1 MSNWNF
7 FNDYLNWF
15 NGTTE
20 STTFHSRSGKKG
32 SNKSVSTNATSINHN
47 KNDINENSKSQPNN
61 SQLNCDEMKASNDA
75 FEKDVSK
82 IKCAKKYNPF
92 IHTKEKTNKEYN
104 NINIEKE
111 DNKNQ
116 KKCERESERQN
127 EIHSQRQNEIH
138 SERQSEIHSE
148 RQNEI
153 HSERQ
158 NEIHS
163 ERQSE
168 IHSERQSE
176 IHSECPSQIKK
187 CDKEND
193 KNIPKSGNKNKD
205 TNFFNQLGLS
215 NWLPNYDMP
224 IYNEYKKGYYLDK
237 EAKEVL
243 SKKGSKKSNVIKI
256 GGDSS
261 NSNMNDFNVSDGCNT
276 CVDTTYYDAL
286 NIKPTAKLSEIKT
299 SYYKLALK
307 YHPDK
312 NANDPEAK
320 LKFQKINEAYQ
331 VLSDD
336 ERRRQYNKYGLNAT
350 KDMILI
356 DPSIFFMMLFSSE
369 ELSDY
374 TGTLRIAF
382 FVQLAFEGNMSIEDK
397 KSSNQVMINE
407 MEVEQ
412 KIREVELALLLRNRL
427 QPYVDGDIK
436 WEEQMETEIKGL
448 LESSFSSSI
457 LESIGWTYENVAT
470 SYIAEVTTLWGVG
483 ATVANIQAAGRT
495 IGNTFSAA
503 KSMFNTVVTIKDF
516 SLNSEKINSIK
527 EKRDNLKTSSNNSLN
542 NNSSSY
548 KGSNEK
554 SGTTENIKCD
564 NQVDHQNNVNHNVH
578 INSSNNINNLNTSN
592 THDNKEEEEKK
603 DTLIDKEE
611 NKALGVIIKN
621 VLTLVLWDIEST
633 VRQATDK
640 VIRDEGVN
648 IETRL
653 KRAEGMKFLG
663 KLMQKWSRIKN
674 DKCDTNDIDA
684 TKLLE
689 KAIIKASKMP
699 NEEDQADHD
708 NIKREYV

>member
-20 STTFHSRSGKKG
+20 STTFHNRSSKKG
-32 SNKSVSTNATSINHN
+32 SNKSVSTNSTSINTN
-47 KNDINENSKSQPNN
+47 KNNINELSNSQPNN
-61 SQLNCDEMKASNDA
+61 SGQTCDEMKASNDG

-92 IHTKEKTNKEYN
+92 INIKEKYYKEYN
-104 NINIEKE
+104 NMNTKKE
-111 DNKNQ
+111 NNKSE
-116 KKCERESERQN
+116 KKCGIQIEGQNGNPSENPSESQN
-127 EIHSQRQNEIH
+127 ENPIP
-138 SERQSEIHSE
+138 
-148 RQNEI
+148 
-153 HSERQ
+153 
-158 NEIHS
+158 
-163 ERQSE
+163 
-168 IHSERQSE
+168 
-176 IHSECPSQIKK
+176 CQIKK

-193 KNIPKSGNKNKD
+193 QNIPKSGNKNKD

-261 NSNMNDFNVSDGCNT
+261 NSNMNDFNVSDCGNNT

-412 KIREVELALLLRNRL
+412 KIREVELALLLRKRL
-427 QPYVDGDIK
+427 QPYVDGDVE

-527 EKRDNLKTSSNNSLN
+527 EKKDNLKTSSNNSLN
-542 NNSSSY
+542 NHSSSN
-548 KGSNEK
+548 KGSSEQNGTNE
-554 SGTTENIKCD
+554 NLKCD
-564 NQVDHQNNVNHNVH
+564 NNQVNHKNNVNT
-578 INSSNNINNLNTSN
+578 SDNINNVNTSN
-592 THDNKEEEEKK
+592 THENKEEEKK
-603 DTLIDKEE
+603 NTIIDKEE

-633 VRQATDK
+633 VRQATEK
-640 VIRDEGVN
+640 VIRDEDVN

-663 KLMQKWSRIKN
+663 KLMQKWSKIKN

-699 NEEDQADHD
+699 NDEDQGDQD
-708 NIKREYV
+708 NIKREYL

>member
-20 STTFHSRSGKKG
+20 STTFHSRSSKKG
-32 SNKSVSTNATSINHN
+32 SNKSVSTNATSINTN
-47 KNDINENSKSQPNN
+47 KNNINELSKSQPNN
-61 SQLNCDEMKASNDA
+61 SEETCDEMKASNDG

-92 IHTKEKTNKEYN
+92 INIKEKYYKEYN
-104 NINIEKE
+104 NRNIEKE
-111 DNKNQ
+111 NNKSE
-116 KKCERESERQN
+116 KKCGIQN
-127 EIHSQRQNEIH
+127 ESQNENL
-138 SERQSEIHSE
+138 S
-148 RQNEI
+148 QNENP
-153 HSERQ
+153 SP
-158 NEIHS
+158 S
-163 ERQSE
+163 QSP
-168 IHSERQSE
+168 
-176 IHSECPSQIKK
+176 CQIKK

-193 KNIPKSGNKNKD
+193 TNIPKSSNKNNDTNIPKSSNKNKD

-215 NWLPNYDMP
+215 NWLPNYDIP

-261 NSNMNDFNVSDGCNT
+261 NSNMNDFNVSDCGNNT
-276 CVDTTYYDAL
+276 CVDTTYYDTL
-286 NIKPTAKLSEIKT
+286 NIEPTAKLSEIKT

-312 NANDPEAK
+312 NVNDPEAK

-412 KIREVELALLLRNRL
+412 KIREVELALLLRKRI
-427 QPYVDGDIK
+427 QPYVDGDME
-436 WEEQMETEIKGL
+436 WEKRMETEIKGL

-527 EKRDNLKTSSNNSLN
+527 EKKDNIKTSSNNSLN
-542 NNSSSY
+542 NHSTSNKVSSEQN
-548 KGSNEK
+548 GTNE
-554 SGTTENIKCD
+554 SLKCD
-564 NQVDHQNNVNHNVH
+564 NQVNQKNNVNT
-578 INSSNNINNLNTSN
+578 SNNMKNVNTSN
-592 THDNKEEEEKK
+592 THENNEEEEEKK
-603 DTLIDKEE
+603 KKNTLIDKEE

-633 VRQATDK
+633 VRQATEK
-640 VIRDEGVN
+640 VIRDEDVN

-653 KRAEGMKFLG
+653 KRAQGMKFLG
-663 KLMQKWSRIKN
+663 KLMQKWAKIKN

-689 KAIIKASKMP
+689 KAIIKASKMS
-699 NEEDQADHD
+699 NEEDQTGQD
-708 NIKREYV
+708 NVKREYL

>member
-32 SNKSVSTNATSINHN
+32 SNKSVSTNATSINPN
-47 KNDINENSKSQPNN
+47 KNDMNEYSINQPNN
-61 SQLNCDEMKASNDA
+61 SQHNSDEIKASNIA

-92 IHTKEKTNKEYN
+92 IKKKEKTNKEYN
-104 NINIEKE
+104 NINSEKE
-111 DNKNQ
+111 DNKSEI
-116 KKCERESERQN
+116 KCESIN
-127 EIHSQRQNEIH
+127 TNANTNIT
-138 SERQSEIHSE
+138 
-148 RQNEI
+148 
-153 HSERQ
+153 
-158 NEIHS
+158 
-163 ERQSE
+163 
-168 IHSERQSE
+168 
-176 IHSECPSQIKK
+176 
-187 CDKEND
+187 CDKGND
-193 KNIPKSGNKNKD
+193 KNMPKNKNKD

-261 NSNMNDFNVSDGCNT
+261 NSNMNDFNVSDCCNT

-312 NANDPEAK
+312 NSNDPEAK

-397 KSSNQVMINE
+397 KSSNNVMINE

-427 QPYVDGDIK
+427 QPYVDGDMK
-436 WEEQMETEIKGL
+436 WEEQMENEIKGL

-527 EKRDNLKTSSNNSLN
+527 EKKDNLKTSSNNSLN

-548 KGSNEK
+548 KGSNE
-554 SGTTENIKCD
+554 NINSD
-564 NQVDHQNNVNHNVH
+564 NQMDPKKNIINPNLN
-578 INSSNNINNLNTSN
+578 INSSNNINNLNESN
-592 THDNKEEEEKK
+592 TNENKEEEKK
-603 DTLIDKEE
+603 HTLIDKEE

-648 IETRL
+648 IEIRL
-653 KRAEGMKFLG
+653 KRAEGMKILG

-674 DKCDTNDIDA
+674 DKSDTTDIDA

-699 NEEDQADHD
+699 NEEDPSD
-708 NIKREYV
+708 

>member
-15 NGTTE
+15 NGTNE
-20 STTFHSRSGKKG
+20 STTFHSRSSKKG
-32 SNKSVSTNATSINHN
+32 SNKSVSTSATSINPN
-47 KNDINENSKSQPNN
+47 KNNINEHSNNQPNN
-61 SQLNCDEMKASNDA
+61 SEHNCDEIKASNDA

-92 IHTKEKTNKEYN
+92 INIKQKSNKEYN
-104 NINIEKE
+104 NINIEME
-111 DNKNQ
+111 DNICQ
-116 KKCERESERQN
+116 KKCESQSQSETQSERQC
-127 EIHSQRQNEIH
+127 ETQSDK
-138 SERQSEIHSE
+138 QSES
-148 RQNEI
+148 Q
-153 HSERQ
+153 
-158 NEIHS
+158 
-163 ERQSE
+163 
-168 IHSERQSE
+168 
-176 IHSECPSQIKK
+176 SQINK
-187 CDKEND
+187 CDKGND
-193 KNIPKSGNKNKD
+193 KNIPKSDNKNKD

-261 NSNMNDFNVSDGCNT
+261 NSNMNDFNVSDCCNT
-276 CVDTTYYDAL
+276 CVDTTYYDTL

-483 ATVANIQAAGRT
+483 AAVANIQAAGRT

-548 KGSNEK
+548 KGPSEK
-554 SGTTENIKCD
+554 NGITEKINGD
-564 NQVDHQNNVNHNVH
+564 NKVDHKNNINHN
-578 INSSNNINNLNTSN
+578 ININTSNNINNMNTSN
-592 THDNKEEEEKK
+592 THDNKEQEKK
-603 DTLIDKEE
+603 NTLIDKEE

-653 KRAEGMKFLG
+653 KRAEGMKILG

-689 KAIIKASKMP
+689 KAIIKASKMS
-699 NEEDQADHD
+699 NEEDQADQD